1 MNNVFLRHV
10 TILFLNSYSV
20 CAVKFFEVIVCDHV
34 FVDVAL
40 NGFMLYLRI
49 GYDADLFV
57 VYFLVQ
63 CVVGF
68 VWLDD
73 FEKGCVLDQ
82 QAHAVLVALAD
93 VFDELWEF
101 PLHLFK
107 RHRLVLFVAVYITH
121 SGVVEDPVGFDQVDY
136 VSIKIRRWIWT
147 SLSIGVWKDQ
157 REYGDQNCGYSGS
170 VHCSWN
176 FFVIEFPCKNM

>member
-1 MNNVFLRHV
+1 MFGRLNVLLEIVSIVFIGTWGVRIVRRKREVWTGEDTKKRCPKMNNVFLRHV

-82 QAHAVLVALAD
+82 QAHAVLVALTD
-93 VFDELWEF
+93 VRDEL
-101 PLHLFK
+101 
-107 RHRLVLFVAVYITH
+107 
-121 SGVVEDPVGFDQVDY
+121 
-136 VSIKIRRWIWT
+136 
-147 SLSIGVWKDQ
+147 
-157 REYGDQNCGYSGS
+157 
-170 VHCSWN
+170 
-176 FFVIEFPCKNM
+176 